1 MFSEDDFAEIP
12 NTYRK
17 IVTNTANHALAKST
31 WDSYKSSLRRLKDCE
46 RETGTPMNLPL
57 EEREVIL
64 FIAFLIE
71 KELAASTIESYLSG
85 LRQAH
90 IAGGWGDRNLR
101 SSKIKQILKGRKNQI
116 LQVNKGQKRLP
127 ITPTIMTLMKC
138 YLKKQKMDNK
148 RKLLVWAIA
157 TCAFAGGFR
166 IHELLPQNGRSFDP
180 NKTLLWRDIQLKQVK
195 IEDEE
200 LTILQICLKTEKTR
214 KSKGHT
220 IVDIYESRGVLCP
233 IRAFKKWSESR
244 QRTKEDLPAFLD
256 EEGANFT
263 GRRFNGF
270 LRAFQAEKLPNIQGS
285 ISSHS
290 FRAGLATMLGSLGF
304 SDEDIKSTG
313 RWSSRAFLE
322 YLKLPRSRRAEMA
335 KEIAK
340 LKL

>member
-1 MFSEDDFAEIP
+1 MYNETDFAEIP
-12 NTYRK
+12 DAYRK

-46 RETGTPMNLPL
+46 QETGTPMNLPL
-57 EEREVIL
+57 EEKEVIL

-71 KELAASTIESYLSG
+71 QDLAASTIESYLSG

-90 IAGGWGDRNLR
+90 IANGWGDRNLR
-101 SSKIKQILKGRKNQI
+101 SAKVKQILRGRKNQL
-116 LQVNKGQKRLP
+116 LQVNKGKKRLP
-127 ITPTIMTLMKC
+127 VTPTIMTLMKC
-138 YLKKQKMDNK
+138 YLKEQKMDNK
-148 RKLLVWAIA
+148 RKLLIWTIA

-166 IHELLPQNGRSFDP
+166 IHEILPQNGRTFDP
-180 NKTLLWRDIQLKQVK
+180 NKTLLGRDIQLKRVK
-195 IEDEE
+195 VEQEE
-200 LTILQICLKTEKTR
+200 TNILQICLKTEKTR

-220 IVDIYESRGVLCP
+220 IVDIYESGGTLCP
-233 IRAFKKWSESR
+233 IRAFKKWATSR
-244 QRTKEDLPAFLD
+244 QETSENLPAFLD
-256 EEGANFT
+256 EEGSNFT

-270 LRAFQAEKLPNIQGS
+270 LRAFQTEKFPNVQGT

-322 YLKLPRSRRAEMA
+322 YLKLPRSQRAEMA

-340 LKL
+340 MKL